1 MPYVRGLVETPWTV
15 GNVLFPLEFMP
26 ATWTRDSSWN
36 GFEQDKLFFN
46 DHGKRFVEVGS
57 VLGGVDEARADGRGA
72 AMLDY
77 NGDGRLD
84 LVVANRNAPP
94 YLFENHLGQGNH
106 WLKVQLVGKRSNRD
120 GVGTHVRLRRGN
132 YQMLQEKRLGQGYA
146 SCSAVPLYFG
156 LGAETTPVTLEVR
169 WPLGERQTFTQVPVD
184 GEVVLTEGDPKAR
197 VVSPPSGKTGGK
209 TARESHEEGL

>member
-1 MPYVRGLVETPWTV
+1 VPYVRGLVETPWTV

-26 ATWTRDSSWN
+26 STWTKDSSWN

-72 AMLDY
+72 AVLDY
-77 NGDGRLD
+77 DNDGDLD

-94 YLFENHLGQGNH
+94 YLLENRLGGRKH
-106 WLKVQLVGKRSNRD
+106 WLKVRLVGTKSNRD
-120 GVGTHVRLRRGN
+120 AVGARVLLRTTG
-132 YQMLQEKRLGQGYA
+132 YQLLQEKRLGQGYA
-146 SCSAVPLYFG
+146 SCSAVPLFYG
-156 LGAETTPVTLEVR
+156 LGERTAPVTLEVR

-184 GEVVLTEGDPKAR
+184 GEVTLVEGKPGYSR
-197 VVSPPSGKTGGK
+197 
-209 TARESHEEGL
+209 